1 MENIYELLKSVGVE
15 VPADKKDSFDK
26 AFNENYKTIAEVDG
40 IKSKLTKAEEEK
52 ASIQSKYDTD
62 IASRDK
68 DLEELKTQLANA
80 GEDASKLADVT
91 SKLETLQSTY
101 ESETKK
107 YKSQLEAQKYEFL
120 VREKANGIKFTSNAA
135 KTAFVNDLIQKNL
148 PVENDSLLGL
158 DDFVN
163 AYKEKDAGAFVA
175 DEDGDGG
182 SSDDGGKPH
191 FMSRSNNNNSGD
203 DNDKPKA
210 RPLIL

>member
-40 IKSKLTKAEEEK
+40 IKAKLTKAEEEK
-52 ASIQSKYDTD
+52 DSIQSKYDTD

-68 DLEELKTQLANA
+68 DLEDLKTQLANA

-91 SKLETLQSTY
+91 SKLEALQSTY
-101 ESETKK
+101 DSETKK

-135 KTAFVNDLIQKNL
+135 KSAFVNDLIQKNL

-175 DEDGDGG
+175 DEGDDSD
-182 SSDDGGKPH
+182 SSNDGKPH
-191 FMSRSNNNNSGD
+191 FLSRSNNNNSGD
-203 DNDKPKA
+203 GDDKPKA

>member
-15 VPADKKDSFDK
+15 VPADKKESFDK

-40 IKSKLTKAEEEK
+40 IKAKLTKAEEEK
-52 ASIQSKYDTD
+52 DSIQSKYDTD
-62 IASRDK
+62 IAARDK
-68 DLEELKTQLANA
+68 DLEDLKTQLANA

-101 ESETKK
+101 DSETKK

-163 AYKEKDAGAFVA
+163 TYKEKDAGAFVA
-175 DEDGDGG
+175 DEGDDSG
-182 SSDDGGKPH
+182 SGNDGKPH
-191 FMSRSNNNNSGD
+191 FLSRSNNNNSGD
-203 DNDKPKA
+203 GDDKPKA